1 MKSIIKALVILYLF
15 GSIVVSIAAQHAGG
29 IQEGNTLL
37 ENRTPFIAMQVEKD
51 ENFTD
56 ICVLNPLSSA
66 FDDIAILIRF

>member
-1 MKSIIKALVILYLF
+1 MKSVIKALTIVYLF

-37 ENRTPFIAMQVEKD
+37 ENRAPFVAVQVEKD

-56 ICVLNPLSSA
+56 ICVLDPLSSA
-66 FDDIAILIRF
+66 FDDIMILVRF

>member
-1 MKSIIKALVILYLF
+1 MKSVIKALAIVYLF
-15 GSIVVSIAAQHAGG
+15 GSIVVSVAAQHAGG

-37 ENRTPFIAMQVEKD
+37 ENRTPFTAVQVEKD

-56 ICVLNPLSSA
+56 ICVMNPLSSA

>member
-1 MKSIIKALVILYLF
+1 MKSVIKALAIIYLF
-15 GSIVVSIAAQHAGG
+15 GSIVVSVAAQHAGG

-37 ENRTPFIAMQVEKD
+37 ENRVPFTAVQVEKD

-56 ICVLNPLSSA
+56 ICVMNPLSSA